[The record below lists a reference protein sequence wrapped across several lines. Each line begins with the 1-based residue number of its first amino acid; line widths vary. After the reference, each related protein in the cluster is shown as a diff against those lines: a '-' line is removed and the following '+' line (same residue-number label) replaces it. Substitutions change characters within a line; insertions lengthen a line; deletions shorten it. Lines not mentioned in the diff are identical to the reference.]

1 MYINANKDKIKYE
14 PEKDIPN
21 DCALFVKAYTYNN
34 WIDALFFAKEKC
46 DVEFI
51 NAVICTRKVHDGDIF
66 NAIEILSGF
75 YCKLN
80 LEVKLEMLRL
90 FLNRGAVPEG
100 SAMSNASVQNTNKFI
115 KLFIEYGMDANF
127 ENGYLLY
134 GAAIKG
140 TASTVHCL
148 LKNGCKGPSDL
159 LYEVVDRK
167 KLYKVKKV
175 FDYYL
180 YQSSQ

>member
-1 MYINANKDKIKYE
+1 MLIKIKSSVSQ
-14 PEKDIPN
+14 EKIDIPN
-21 DCALFVKAYTYNN
+21 ECALLVKAYTYNN
-34 WIDALFFAKEKC
+34 WINALCFAKEKC

-51 NAVICTRKVHDGDIF
+51 NAVICTRDIHDDDIF
-66 NAIEILSGF
+66 NAIEILVNS

-80 LEVKLEMLRL
+80 LEVRLEMLRL
-90 FLNRGAVPEG
+90 FLNRGAVLEG
-100 SAMSNASVQNTNKFI
+100 SAMSSASVQNTNKFI

-134 GAAIKG
+134 GAALKG

-148 LKNGCKGPSDL
+148 LKNGCKGPSDFF
-159 LYEVVDRK
+159 YEIVDRK

-175 FDYYL
+175 FDYYS